1 MIIDAY
7 SNKNPHNLYICQT
20 TGKSKTGSGKRDIN
34 NTNVREAIVRPKG
47 DKNINQ
53 QQLRVQQ
60 HIACSGGLRDR
71 NKQPKRR

>member
-20 TGKSKTGSGKRDIN
+20 TGKSKTGGGKRDIN

-53 QQLRVQQ
+53 QL
-60 HIACSGGLRDR
+60 IARKTTHCAFRGIEG
-71 NKQPKRR
+71 